1 MKFEEIIKEQVING
15 FKFDIEKAQQLHIK
29 LLGDLSG
36 NEKKDKIIN
45 NRMTLLLSLM
55 DYAESD
61 KKSRIHGECKVNG
74 TVTKRITHSNPN
86 ISGIPSTKSIYGK
99 ELRSLFT
106 VENNKKLV
114 GIDASGIE
122 LRLLAHYMNDKEYI
136 KEIYEGDIHNFNM
149 LNAGLKDRDTAKTF
163 IYAFLYGIGD
173 LALGKKLH
181 NEEVRMTDSELK
193 LKGKEIKKTFLK
205 NLPKLQELKNEI
217 EKNNNIKVLDNSIV
231 VSEESY
237 KNLNILLQTASSIIM
252 KKALELFKEKLVE
265 ENIEH
270 KFVANIHDEIQ
281 IEVNEEDSKLVGELG
296 KKSIIDSGY
305 FYKLNIFLDAE
316 YKIGN
321 NWSETH

>member
-1 MKFEEIIKEQVING
+1 MKFEEIIKEQVTNG

-36 NEKKDKIIN
+36 NEKTDKVIN

-61 KKSRIHGECKVNG
+61 EKSRIHGDCKVNG
-74 TVTKRITHSNPN
+74 TITKRITHSNPN

-136 KEIYEGDIHNFNM
+136 NKIYEGDIHNYNKI
-149 LNAGLKDRDTAKTF
+149 NAGLDSRDTAKTF
-163 IYAFLYGIGD
+163 IYAFLYGAGD
-173 LALGKKLH
+173 LLIGEKLKIQGT
-181 NEEVRMTDSELK
+181 EEEIK
-193 LKGKEIKKTFLK
+193 LKGREIKKTFLK
-205 NLPKLQELKNEI
+205 NLPKLQELKTFI
-217 EKNNNIKVLDNSIV
+217 EKDNNIKTLDNSIV

-252 KKALELFKEKLVE
+252 KKALELFKEKLLE
-265 ENIEH
+265 ENIDH

-296 KKSIIDSGY
+296 KKSIIDSGH